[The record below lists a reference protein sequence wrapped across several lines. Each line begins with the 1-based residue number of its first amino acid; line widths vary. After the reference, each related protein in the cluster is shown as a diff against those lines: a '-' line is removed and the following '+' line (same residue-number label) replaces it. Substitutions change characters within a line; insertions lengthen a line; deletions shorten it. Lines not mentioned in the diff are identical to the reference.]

1 MNFRKKTDRTFKY
14 PGIRMAMDGNT
25 AVIMCEREASDAAGA
40 YPITPST
47 QMGEYWAEEMA
58 KGHINISDRSLIF
71 VEPES
76 EHAAAAVTAGMAMT
90 GLRATNFSSAQGIA
104 FMHESLY
111 AAAGKRLPYV
121 LNIGCR
127 AITKA
132 SLNVHCGHDDYHCI
146 DDTGFFQIFARDAQG
161 AADLNL
167 IGRKIAELSLTPAA
181 VGQDGFLTTHLIEPL
196 QVPERELI
204 AEFLG
209 RPDDEIDCPTPA
221 QKMIYGETRRRIPMI
236 WDVDNPMQS
245 GTVQNQDAYMQTQAA
260 QRPYFY
266 DHISEITDQVMDEYY
281 ELTGRRY
288 DRVST
293 FDIEK
298 ADYVIIGMGSMIVQA
313 RGVAEYLQ
321 KTRKLKVGVVDI
333 TMFRPFPG
341 DLLGK
346 ILKGKKGVAI
356 LERTDQPLAEDLPIM
371 REVRAV
377 ISKCMENGQA
387 HGNKEN
393 KLPYPEYE
401 TYNQMKDAP
410 SLYSAAYGMGSRDMQ
425 PESLI
430 GAVEN
435 MLPDGKQLR
444 FYYLGIDF
452 IREAANP
459 KQEIHIQ
466 KLLEAY
472 PNIGDMAVRGSENPN
487 LMPDGSITVRMHSV
501 GGWGAITTGKNLVMT
516 LYDLLGFEIK
526 ANPKYGSEKK
536 GQPTTYYLSVAP
548 TPIPLNCEYH
558 YVDVV
563 LSPDPNVFG
572 HSNPLAGLKK
582 GGTLIIQSPLETQ
595 QEVWASFPRWMQQ
608 QVVANDIRVFY
619 IDGFKIAREE
629 ASDPEL
635 QLRMQG
641 NAFQGAFFAGSP
653 LMEMNN
659 LDEKKLFTSI
669 QEQIEEKFGGKGQN
683 VVEDN
688 LRIVR
693 RGFDEIHEVTE
704 RVIDT
709 DLSQI
714 QHKALELPVML
725 KQLPQGDGGISDTHR
740 FWEQTGS
747 FYAQGLGNENLAD
760 PFQAVSL
767 VPATTGIFRDMTAIR
782 FEYPEWV
789 PENCTACGD
798 CYSVCPDSAIP
809 GLVNTISEVF
819 ASVVDKIERGGV
831 PTIYLRR
838 ETRTVEKRLR
848 QLLNDKGGDGVNVS
862 ETLDQAILEV
872 LNESTL
878 EGTSKTA
885 LEQEFAL
892 FLDKL
897 GDFEFATTKPYW
909 NNLEKKSPNS
919 GGLFSITVNPYTCK
933 GCMEC
938 IEVCEDDALLMKTQD
953 DDVIKR
959 MQKNWDFWLDL
970 PTTNPSFSRIDDID
984 EKIGALETMLLDKS
998 SYNSMSCG
1006 DGACLGCGEK
1016 TIIHLFTGT
1025 VTTLMQPR
1033 VKAQIAKLD
1042 DMITKLEQHIRL
1054 KLASG
1059 VDLRDISALANS
1071 DDNQDLS
1078 LSRLTDTIDPSHEKT
1093 LVDKDW
1099 LKKSTGILEELKDLR
1114 WRYLEGPAKNGRV
1127 EMGIVNATGCT
1138 SVWGSTYPYNP
1149 YPFPWTSNLFQD
1161 SPSMAMGLFE
1171 GHMVKMADGFKAI
1184 RLAEL
1189 ELEGKYNPAEHDL
1202 AFKKFGWKDFTDE
1215 EWKLC
1220 PPVVSIGGDGA
1231 MYDIGFQNL
1240 SRALA
1245 SGMPIKVLILD
1256 TQVYSNTGGQACTS
1270 GFIGQVADM
1279 SPYGTD
1285 MKGKTEMRKEMGLIG
1300 LAHRTSYIMS
1310 SSPSNSTHL
1319 LEGFIDGLNSRRP
1332 AMFNVYATCQP
1343 EHGVPDDAS
1352 FRQSKMVVESRGYP
1366 LMKFDPDA
1374 GNTLSE
1380 CLDLEGN
1387 PAMDQDWPTYTLN
1400 FTDENG
1406 NEDSMELPV
1415 TFADFAAS
1423 EGRFR
1428 KHFRTAPREM
1438 WGDEMIP
1445 FDEFLQLDEEDRE
1458 GLYPYIWAVN
1468 KKNQLSRILCA
1479 QEIVLSA
1486 EERLQYWHQL
1496 RDLSGE
1502 YNQVDIN
1509 SVIEQTKVDMATRLS
1524 STLLSLSASGDSSL
1538 LAGALSNG
1546 VGSSAAGT
1554 NGASAASPTAMSAG
1568 GFEPVWVETPEC
1580 TACDECTDIAPGIF
1594 AYNADKQAEVI
1605 NPTGGKYKDIVR
1617 AAEKCTAGC
1626 LHPGTPWDMSEK
1638 DVDKMIKRAEK
1649 YQ

>member
-1 MNFRKKTDRTFKY
+1 MNFRKKTEKTFKY

-58 KGHINISDRSLIF
+58 KGHINVSERKLIF

-181 VGQDGFLTTHLIEPL
+181 VGQDGFLTTHLVEPL

-204 AEFLG
+204 QEFLG
-209 RPDDEIDCPTPA
+209 RPDDEIECPTPS
-221 QKMIYGETRRRIPMI
+221 QKMLYGETRRRIPAI

-245 GTVQNQDAYMQTQAA
+245 GTVQNQDAYMQAQAA

-266 DHISEITDQVMDEYY
+266 DHVGDIADQVMDEYY
-281 ELTGRRY
+281 KLCGRQYNRI
-288 DRVST
+288 ST

-298 ADYVIIGMGSMIVQA
+298 ADYVIVGMGSMIVQA
-313 RGVAEYLQ
+313 KGVAEYLK
-321 KTRKLKVGVVDI
+321 KTRKLKVGVLDV

-341 DLLGK
+341 DLIGK
-346 ILKGKKGVAI
+346 ALKGKKGVAI

-371 REVRAV
+371 REVRAA
-377 ISKCMENGQA
+377 ISKCMENGQT
-387 HGNKEN
+387 GSSK
-393 KLPYPEYE
+393 PYPKYDSYTKLE
-401 TYNQMKDAP
+401 DAP
-410 SLYSAAYGMGSRDMQ
+410 RLYSAAYGMGSRDLQ
-425 PESLI
+425 PEALI
-430 GAVEN
+430 GAIEN
-435 MLPDGKQLR
+435 MLPDGKQHR

-459 KQEIHIQ
+459 KQEIHLQ

-472 PNIGDMAVRGSENPN
+472 PQIGDMAVRGSENPN

-563 LSPDPNVFG
+563 LSPDPNVFD
-572 HSNPLAGLKK
+572 HSNPLDGLKK
-582 GGTLIIQSPLETQ
+582 GGNLIIQSSLESE
-595 QEVWASFPRWMQQ
+595 QEVWDGFPRWMQQ
-608 QVVANDIRVFY
+608 QIVANDINVYY

-653 LMEMNN
+653 LMEMNG
-659 LDEKKLFTSI
+659 LDEKKLFSSI
-669 QEQIEEKFGGKGQN
+669 EDQIQEKFGGKGKR

-693 RGFDEIHEVTE
+693 RGFDEIHEIRE
-704 RVIDT
+704 RTIKSDEAVAGSKAID
-709 DLSQI
+709 
-714 QHKALELPVML
+714 LPVML
-725 KQLPQGDGGISDTHR
+725 KQLPQAAGDISDTHR

-747 FYAQGLGNENLAD
+747 FYAQGQGNEILAD
-760 PFQAVSL
+760 PYQALSL
-767 VPATTGIFRDMTAIR
+767 VPATTGIFRDMTSIR
-782 FEYPEWV
+782 FDYPEWV
-789 PENCTACGD
+789 PDNCTACGD
-798 CYSVCPDSAIP
+798 CYVVCPDSAIP

-819 ASVVDKIERGGV
+819 ASIIDKIEKGGV
-831 PTIYLRR
+831 PTVYLRR
-838 ETRTVEKRLR
+838 ESRTVEKRLR
-848 QLLNDKGGDGVNVS
+848 QLINDKGGDGVNVR

-872 LNESTL
+872 LSESEM

-892 FLDKL
+892 FIEKM
-897 GDFEFATTKPYW
+897 GDFDFATTKPYW
-909 NNLEKKSPNS
+909 NKLEKKNPNS
-919 GGLFSITVNPYTCK
+919 GGLFSLTVNPYTCK

-938 IEVCEDDALLMKTQD
+938 IEVCEDDALLMKPQD
-953 DDVIKR
+953 NDVITR
-959 MQKNWDFWLDL
+959 LQKNWDFWLDL
-970 PTTNPSFSRIDDID
+970 PTTHDSFSRIDDMD

-998 SYNSMSCG
+998 AYNSMSCG

-1033 VKAQIAKLD
+1033 VKAQLSKLD
-1042 DMITKLEQHIRL
+1042 DLIAKLEQHIRL

-1059 VDLRDISALANS
+1059 VDLSNMSELANTE
-1071 DDNQDLS
+1071 DDQDLS
-1078 LSRLTDTIDPSHEKT
+1078 LARLTDSIDPNHEST
-1093 LVDKDW
+1093 IVDKEW
-1099 LKKSTGILEELKDLR
+1099 LKKVTGILEDLR
-1114 WRYLEGPAKNGRV
+1114 DLHWRYREGPAMNGRS

-1161 SPSMAMGLFE
+1161 SPSIAMGLFE
-1171 GHMVKMADGFKAI
+1171 GHMVKMSEGFKAI
-1184 RLAEL
+1184 RLAEM
-1189 ELEGKYNPAEHDL
+1189 ELEGKYNPAEHDEW
-1202 AFKKFGWKDFTDE
+1202 FTKFDWKDFTDD

-1279 SPYGTD
+1279 SPYGSE
-1285 MKGKTEMRKEMGLIG
+1285 MKGKVEMRKEMGFIG
-1300 LAHRTSYIMS
+1300 LAHRTSYVMS
-1310 SSPSNSTHL
+1310 GSPSNTTHL

-1332 AMFNVYATCQP
+1332 AMFNIYATCQP

-1352 FRQSKMVVESRGYP
+1352 YRQSKLVIESRGYP
-1366 LMKFDPDA
+1366 LMRFDPDA
-1374 GNTLSE
+1374 GNTISE
-1380 CLDLEGN
+1380 CLDLDGN

-1400 FTDENG
+1400 YEDENG
-1406 NEDSMELPV
+1406 KESSMDLPV

-1428 KHFRTAPREM
+1428 KHFRSAPREM

-1445 FDEFLQLDEEDRE
+1445 FHEFLEMEEDDRE
-1458 GLYPYIWAVN
+1458 GNYPYIWMVD
-1468 KKNQLSRILCA
+1468 KKNQLMRVLCSE
-1479 QEIVLSA
+1479 EIVLSA

-1496 RDLSGE
+1496 KDIAGE
-1502 YNQVDIN
+1502 MDQVDIN

-1524 STLLSLSASGDSSL
+1524 STLLSLTASGDASL
-1538 LAGALSNG
+1538 LSGALSGGNG
-1546 VGSSAAGT
+1546 AGANGAAATPMAAAG
-1554 NGASAASPTAMSAG
+1554 AAAD
-1568 GFEPVWVETPEC
+1568 FEPVWVETPEC

-1594 AYNADKQAEVI
+1594 SYNADKQAEVI

-1617 AAEKCTAGC
+1617 SAEKCTAGC
-1626 LHPGTPWDMSEK
+1626 LHPGTPWDMGEK
-1638 DVDKMIKRAEK
+1638 DVEKLIKRAEK